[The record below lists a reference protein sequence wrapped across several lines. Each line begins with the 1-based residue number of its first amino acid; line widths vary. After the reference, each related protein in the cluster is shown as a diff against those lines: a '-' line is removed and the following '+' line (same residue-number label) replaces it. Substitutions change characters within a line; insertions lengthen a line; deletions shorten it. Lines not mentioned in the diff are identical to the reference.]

1 MKEEI
6 LRDSERVGVLTNEE
20 AGWLEVERG
29 MLLEE
34 AHKKVEMLNRQLDER
49 LERLE
54 GELAD
59 FEKAVDSYLASAK
72 RLEAIA
78 AARQAA
84 ARLQHNLQEL
94 K

>member
-1 MKEEI
+1 
-6 LRDSERVGVLTNEE
+6 
-20 AGWLEVERG
+20 

-34 AHKKVEMLNRQLDER
+34 AHKKVERLNRQLDER
-49 LERLE
+49 LERRE

-59 FEKAVDSYLASAK
+59 FEKAVDSYLASAE

-84 ARLQHNLQEL
+84 ARLQHNLQGL